1 MAMFKSCGFFTI
13 FCGAVAL
20 LAPLNGCSSSSTPK
34 EHQTMNQEQS
44 NRWNATRVAVM
55 LQLATQQYQVGDYD
69 KCRDTLQQ
77 GFAMNYPCAALHT
90 LAARVELEKGSLEVA
105 NTHLKL
111 AVQLDAA
118 DPEPYYLL
126 GVLYQRWQNNQTAH
140 DYYNLAWQKKP
151 SEAIYLLAVVEMEM
165 AMGKY
170 DDAQRLLED
179 KVIYFEQ
186 SAAVRAALAKIY
198 TMKGQFDLASK
209 FYREA
214 TVLSPDD
221 ASLRR
226 NLAESYFFAGQYNE
240 ALPVLERIVSDGA
253 NTKTQDP
260 SAPPTD
266 DNASVDD
273 PSVHLLLGRTYM
285 ALHRI
290 PEARNVLADI
300 VHDDP
305 HNDLAWLTLGK
316 AALEMGDV
324 AQASN
329 AVHHVLKDDPNN
341 LDGLIVMAAA
351 QQKMRAW
358 EQAQQTLDRAVKI
371 APTDTTVLCMLG
383 LNVQSQGKPAQAAEF
398 YNKALAAKPDDSWA
412 QELLA
417 STGQLH
423 ATAAQDPEKV
433 SADRAVIPAK
443 APLQKNDE

>member
-1 MAMFKSCGFFTI
+1 MAIFQSYRSFFI
-13 FCGAVAL
+13 ACSVAAAAVL
-20 LAPLNGCSSSSTPK
+20 TTGCSSSSANK
-34 EHQTMNQEQS
+34 EHQTMKQEQS
-44 NRWNATRVAVM
+44 ARWNATRVAVM

-69 KCRDTLQQ
+69 KCRETLQQ
-77 GFAMNYPCAALHT
+77 AFAMNFPSAALHT

-105 NTHLKL
+105 NTHLKT

-118 DPEPYYLL
+118 DPEAYYLL
-126 GVLYQRWQNNQTAH
+126 GVLYQRWQNNQAAH
-140 DYYNLAWQKKP
+140 DYYSLASQKKP
-151 SEAIYLLAVVEMEM
+151 GEAIYLLAVVEMEM
-165 AMGKY
+165 AMRKY

-198 TMKGQFDLASK
+198 TLKGQYDLASK

-214 TVLSPDD
+214 TILSPDD

-226 NLAESYFFAGQYNE
+226 NLAESYFFAGHYNE
-240 ALPVLERIVSDGA
+240 ALPVLERIVSDA
-253 NTKTQDP
+253 ASNPNPDP
-260 SAPPTD
+260 AAAPTD
-266 DNASVDD
+266 ESAKADD
-273 PSVHLLLGRTYM
+273 PSVHLLLARTYM

-300 VHDDP
+300 VHLDP

-329 AVHHVLKDDPNN
+329 AIHHVLKDDPNN
-341 LDGLIVMAAA
+341 LEGLIIMAAA
-351 QQKMRAW
+351 QQKLRAW
-358 EQAQQTLDRAVKI
+358 PQAQQTLERAAKL
-371 APTDTTVLCMLG
+371 APTDATVLCMLG
-383 LNVQSQGKPAQAAEF
+383 LNVQNQGKPAEAADF

-417 STGQLH
+417 STGQAH
-423 ATAAQDPEKV
+423 ASAAQDQKEPT
-433 SADRAVIPAK
+433 DRAVVPAG
-443 APLQKNDE
+443 ATLQKND